1 MAKVKKNTLITTE
14 GLVKAEMLQVLVN
27 KYVEYKA
34 TEIILLKKGV
44 IKEDTF
50 EAAVKVDK
58 GVTGDI
64 EALVKEYSKKLKITS
79 TDAAENT
86 LSSLLV
92 LDDEPTV

>member
-34 TEIILLKKGV
+34 TEIILLKKGI

-50 EAAVKVDK
+50 EAAVKGNKV
-58 GVTGDI
+58 VIGDI
-64 EALVKEYSKKLKITS
+64 EALVKEYSKKLGIT
-79 TDAAENT
+79 AATAADNT
-86 LSSLLV
+86 LSSLLIT
-92 LDDEPTV
+92 E